1 MPKPLTR
8 SERLALVGKPLNPI
22 RPEHDFAQ
30 SRLNWERAV
39 FDNAA
44 WFLTLNLR
52 LPQND
57 PDKAKRWPTFPLAR
71 AFADTS
77 EGVCIYAVTE
87 TERSTILERKAWDD
101 WAERWERR
109 E

>member
-1 MPKPLTR
+1 VKPLTR
-8 SERLALVGKPLNPI
+8 RERLALVGKPFI
-22 RPEHDFAQ
+22 RGEHDFKRGRAA
-30 SRLNWERAV
+30 WEQAV
-39 FDNAA
+39 FDNAVY
-44 WFLTLNLR
+44 FMTLNLR
-52 LPQND
+52 LPVNH
-57 PDKAKRWPTFPLAR
+57 PDQRQHWPTFPLAR

>member
-71 AFADTS
+71 AFADRGYVFTP
-77 EGVCIYAVTE
+77 
-87 TERSTILERKAWDD
+87 
-101 WAERWERR
+101 
-109 E
+109 

>member
-1 MPKPLTR
+1 M
-8 SERLALVGKPLNPI
+8 
-22 RPEHDFAQ
+22 Q
-30 SRLNWERAV
+30 SRADWERAV

-44 WFLTLNLR
+44 YFLTLNMR
-52 LPQND
+52 LPMNH
-57 PDKAKRWPTFPLAR
+57 PDQTQRWPTFPQAR

-87 TERSTILERKAWDD
+87 TERSTILERKVWDEWTAR
-101 WAERWERR
+101 WARR